1 MQRIKELLRTAA
13 STIEERSLRE
23 RLLVLLAVLAVIAVL
38 WHQLLFQGQQQRAL
52 RLEDRIA
59 SVRQEVSS
67 LQQEKAGLL
76 EQLQEDKQKAL
87 RRKKEQL
94 REEIK
99 QLDQKLREKSSE
111 LISPGRMAKQLRG
124 VLKRSAELELTR
136 MANRPP
142 SKVELANLIDAS
154 EQVEGDA
161 LPKLYRHPLTISFK
175 GTYSQAVR
183 FFNKMQDMSS
193 RFFWDRLEFTIIE
206 HPVAR
211 VDLTVHTLSLDKAW
225 IGF

>member
-1 MQRIKELLRTAA
+1 MQRIKELIRTAA
-13 STIEERSLRE
+13 SRIEERPLRE
-23 RLLVLLAVLAVIAVL
+23 RLLVLVTAVVLIAVL
-38 WHQLLFQGQQQRAL
+38 WHLLLFQGQQQRAR

-76 EQLQEDKQKAL
+76 EKLQEDKQRAL

-94 REEIK
+94 RKEID

-111 LISPGRMAKQLRG
+111 LISPGRMAKQLRS
-124 VLKRSAELELTR
+124 VLKRSAELQLTR

-154 EQVEGDA
+154 KQLEGGA
-161 LPKLYRHPLTISFK
+161 LPELYRHPLTITFK
-175 GTYSQAVR
+175 GTYSQAVN